1 MYFRIGRG
9 EQVTMCKE
17 VMPYE
22 DWAPIAADHRFLN
35 NVGRQFQAEED
46 EKWMIDVSILS
57 LFSKIL
63 GFVIFVQLLVDILK
77 TRLHSSVVFTQISS
91 FFILTRGDVGSS
103 TMTQNRTLSHDL
115 I

>member
-35 NVGRQFQAEED
+35 NVGRQYQAEED
-46 EKWMIDVSILS
+46 EKWMLDVSSLILFRVLMVDLS
-57 LFSKIL
+57 A
-63 GFVIFVQLLVDILK
+63 DILK

-91 FFILTRGDVGSS
+91 
-103 TMTQNRTLSHDL
+103 
-115 I
+115 

>member
-35 NVGRQFQAEED
+35 NVGRQYQAEED
-46 EKWMIDVSILS
+46 EKWMLDVSYFLVVDLIR
-57 LFSKIL
+57 
-63 GFVIFVQLLVDILK
+63 LLMIKLLADILK

-91 FFILTRGDVGSS
+91 SSILHGATSGPR
-103 TMTQNRTLSHDL
+103 
-115 I
+115 